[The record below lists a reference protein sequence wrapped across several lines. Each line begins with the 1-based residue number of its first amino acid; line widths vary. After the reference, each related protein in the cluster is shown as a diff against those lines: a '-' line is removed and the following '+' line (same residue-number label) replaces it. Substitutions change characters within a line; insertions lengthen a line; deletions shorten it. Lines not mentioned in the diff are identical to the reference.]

1 MKNRSFRFVLV
12 ACCLASAGLFAAEG
26 PQLRARPLQAGRA
39 SLAAEGFTL
48 QRTFGSANFTPEL
61 AWPVDLIYDSSSEKT
76 GAFGYA
82 WRSPQLESSAA
93 WDRY

>member
-1 MKNRSFRFVLV
+1 MTQSRKDCMKNRSFRFVLV

-48 QRTFGSANFTPEL
+48 QRTFGAAGALFTGKPE
-61 AWPVDLIYDSSSEKT
+61 
-76 GAFGYA
+76 GN
-82 WRSPQLESSAA
+82 
-93 WDRY
+93 